1 MFAQEKIAALEA
13 AIALQE
19 DLLKNL
25 KTDIAELEANRSLH
39 ESIYEKRG
47 VIIHNGVA
55 FIPNHGCFY
64 SASEISRMIVAAVC
78 GNSDFGFNEEQVKII
93 RVLKELGLSE

>member
-1 MFAQEKIAALEA
+1 MLQEKIAALEA
-13 AIALQE
+13 AVSLQE

-25 KTDIAELEANRSLH
+25 KTDIAELEANRNLYKSL
-39 ESIYEKRG
+39 YEERAAT
-47 VIIHNGVA
+47 IRNGIA
-55 FIPNHGCFY
+55 YIPNCGCFY
-64 SASEISRMIVAAVC
+64 SASEISRMIVSAVC

>member
-13 AIALQE
+13 AVSLQE

-25 KTDIAELEANRSLH
+25 KTDITELTANRDLYKSL
-39 ESIYEKRG
+39 YEERG
-47 VIIHNGVA
+47 ATVHDGIA
-55 FIPNHGCFY
+55 YIPKFGNFY
-64 SASEISRMIVAAVC
+64 SASEISRMIVTAVC
-78 GNSDFGFNEEQVKII
+78 GNSEFGFNEEEVKII